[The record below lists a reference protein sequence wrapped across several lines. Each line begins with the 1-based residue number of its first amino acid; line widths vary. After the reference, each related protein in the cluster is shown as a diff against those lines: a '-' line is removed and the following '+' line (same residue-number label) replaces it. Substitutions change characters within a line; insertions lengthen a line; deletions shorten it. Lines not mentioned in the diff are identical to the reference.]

1 MGFDVLSGAHT
12 HKARGDGMMRETAGW
27 SVCRSVLLLPFG
39 GWAAGIDREID
50 FNQAYSF
57 SRET

>member
-1 MGFDVLSGAHT
+1 
-12 HKARGDGMMRETAGW
+12 MMRETAGW